1 MQVFYAIKNAFSAKC
16 VKNAVNCVMDNCGN
30 CCTFAPQFKMM
41 VMKKILFTLL
51 AALALT
57 GCNAQNKNEKMV
69 NEQMKKC
76 LVVFF
81 SHAGENYSV
90 GNIQVGNTKIVAD
103 YISELTGA
111 DQFEIVT
118 HKYDGM
124 AYTPLTELAQ
134 EEARNDE
141 RPAFEPQINTSNG
154 EAIKP
159 SNVKEF
165 FDQYDIIFIGG
176 PIWWG
181 TYPQVMFTFFD
192 TYDLNGKTIYPF
204 TTHEGSGL
212 GSVVSDIRKAYP
224 KADVKPGFS
233 IYGHE
238 VRTNKAKVEKW
249 IKGLNI

>member
-1 MQVFYAIKNAFSAKC
+1 
-16 VKNAVNCVMDNCGN
+16 
-30 CCTFAPQFKMM
+30 
-41 VMKKILFTLL
+41 MKKILFTLL
-51 AALALT
+51 AAFAIT
-57 GCNAQNKNEKMV
+57 GCNAQNNKT
-69 NEQMKKC
+69 QMANQKC

-141 RPAFEPQINTSNG
+141 RPAFEGQLSSLSGSGLSSLSEAVSN
-154 EAIKP
+154 
-159 SNVKEF
+159 
-165 FDQYDIIFIGG
+165 YDIIFIGG

-212 GSVVSDIRKAYP
+212 GNVMSDVRKAYP
-224 KADVKPGFS
+224 NADVKPGFS

-249 IKGLNI
+249 ISALNI

>member
-1 MQVFYAIKNAFSAKC
+1 MTNH
-16 VKNAVNCVMDNCGN
+16 
-30 CCTFAPQFKMM
+30 
-41 VMKKILFTLL
+41 
-51 AALALT
+51 
-57 GCNAQNKNEKMV
+57 
-69 NEQMKKC
+69 KC

-90 GNIQVGNTKIVAD
+90 GNIKVGNTKIVAD

-141 RPAFEPQINTSNG
+141 RPAFEGVLTSNSG
-154 EAIKP
+154 SVQTSNSEAL
-159 SNVKEF
+159 SN
-165 FDQYDIIFIGG
+165 YDIIFIGG

-212 GSVVSDIRKAYP
+212 GNVMSDIRKAYP
-224 KADVKPGFS
+224 NADVKPGFS

-249 IKGLNI
+249 ISALNI